1 MEEDPLTPRVYLCLI
16 LELKESINALGIEA
30 KAEAVWHMIAE
41 IDKDGSGQLEFDEFF
56 NMMTTRPSEN

>member
-1 MEEDPLTPRVYLCLI
+1 
-16 LELKESINALGIEA
+16 LKENINSLGIEA

-56 NMMTTRPSEN
+56 TMMTTRPSENESR

>member
-1 MEEDPLTPRVYLCLI
+1 MMVEDQLTQKVINKYNI
-16 LELKESINALGIEA
+16 ELKESINALGIEA

-56 NMMTTRPSEN
+56 NMMTTRPS